1 MNKYGICVLAL
12 VSGIVMSAI
21 FPVTGNLLR
30 SGLVYA
36 EADWKNEFED
46 ICAKTQDAMSY
57 TTAELRVLI
66 DRSDKLKPI
75 IEKLDAT
82 ERKVYLKKLQ
92 ICRDFFIFA
101 LDRKE

>member
-1 MNKYGICVLAL
+1 MKKYGICVLAL
-12 VSGIVMSAI
+12 VSGIVTSAI
-21 FPVTGNLLR
+21 FPFTGNLLR

-57 TTAELRVLI
+57 STEELRGLI

-75 IEKLDAT
+75 IDRLDAT

-92 ICRDFFIFA
+92 ICRDFFVFA